1 LGGKLKRDIFC
12 TFVAISFLFYGCIA
26 PSQADIEYAI
36 HQTQTAEVKTNKPI
50 ATFSPNPPE
59 MSLCAIEPVIN
70 NSWKTILCE
79 DFDSSSNNFS
89 VGKNPSYGTDN
100 KIEGGKYIINY
111 DSKNSSGYTTG
122 LSYYQ
127 QFSEASDYFLSIN
140 GKIDSNFRDNI
151 WGVVVRGFNDGYS
164 FAIDN
169 NGSYYLT
176 YLGASGGNN
185 YIGNLD
191 YGRNSAIKWG
201 KDNNII
207 AIVEGKLISF
217 YVNGSLILSYE
228 TDDSSSK
235 EISFFLWAAEGVRV
249 SYIFDNIVLKEK

>member
-1 LGGKLKRDIFC
+1 MKSKIFC
-12 TFVAISFLFYGCIA
+12 IFMAITFLFSGCIA

-36 HQTQTAEVKTNKPI
+36 HQTQTADVKTNQPI
-50 ATFSPNPPE
+50 ETVSPNPPE
-59 MSLCAIEPVIN
+59 ISLCAIKPIITN
-70 NSWKTILCE
+70 GWKTILCE
-79 DFDSSSNNFS
+79 EFDNNSNNFY
-89 VGKNPSYGTDN
+89 VGNNPTYGTKN

-127 QFSEASDYFLSIN
+127 QFSEASDYFLSVD
-140 GKIDSNFRDNI
+140 GKIDSNFRNNM

-176 YLGASGGNN
+176 YTGASGGNN

-201 KDNNII
+201 KENNII

-217 YVNGSLILSYE
+217 YVNGTLILSYE

-235 EISFFLWAAEGVRV
+235 EISFFLWAAEGVKV
-249 SYIFDNIVLKEK
+249 TYIFDNIVVKEK